1 MSGHRT
7 CKVCGEIKPKNQ
19 FAPQGYQC
27 RQCRT
32 KRQRA
37 YYAALPPKTAEER
50 KKAVETTRRWRERNL
65 EVVRE
70 KSRIAHIKRKFGLSA
85 EEYDRML
92 QEQNGVCAIC
102 GMKCKT
108 GFNLAVDHNHDTGKI
123 RGLLCKNCNT
133 ALGLLKENPE
143 NMLKAIE
150 YLRQHSESDRVS

>member
-1 MSGHRT
+1 MSGHRN
-7 CKVCGEIKPKNQ
+7 CKLCGELKPKDQ

-32 KRQRA
+32 ERQRA
-37 YYAALPPKTAEER
+37 YYASLPPKTAEQR
-50 KKAVETTRRWRERNL
+50 KKINEYQKQYRLRNL
-65 EVVRE
+65 EKVKEDNRVR
-70 KSRIAHIKRKFGLSA
+70 HIKRMFGLSA

-92 QEQNGVCAIC
+92 EDQNGVCAIC
-102 GMKCKT
+102 YMKCET